1 MREQN
6 LFEYLKTTHFPDL
19 VRSKNVFDHF
29 DCTTETKNLYIE
41 LKCRHTHYPD
51 LLIEEIKYRR
61 LLAQAG
67 SMLPYYINST
77 PEGIYAFDLSS
88 TPEPEWSER
97 WMPRTTEF
105 VDTRKKM
112 KLVGFLKL
120 EHAQVLSKS
129 DWKYNAL

>member
-1 MREQN
+1 MKEQN

-19 VRSKNVFDHF
+19 VRSENVFDHF
-29 DCTTETKNLYIE
+29 DCTTKINNLYIE

-51 LLIEEIKYRR
+51 LLIEEVKYRR
-61 LLAQAG
+61 LLAQANG
-67 SMLPYYINST
+67 MLPYYINST
-77 PEGIYAFDLSS
+77 PEGIYAFDLLS

-120 EHAQVLSKS
+120 EHAQVLSES